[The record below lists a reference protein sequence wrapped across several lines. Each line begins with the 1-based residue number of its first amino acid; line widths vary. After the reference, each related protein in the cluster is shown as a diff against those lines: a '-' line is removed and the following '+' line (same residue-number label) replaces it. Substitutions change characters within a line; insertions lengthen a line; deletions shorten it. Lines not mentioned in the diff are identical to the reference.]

1 MILIIL
7 SIIMGYVGLNIG
19 GLFGN
24 DVYVY
29 LFGIVGVLSPGLF
42 VLEQMNRK
50 MKNKSKFESS
60 RKANKKNKGNLNK

>member
-19 GLFGN
+19 GLFGG
-24 DVYVY
+24 DIFVY

-42 VLEQMNRK
+42 VLEQIYRK
-50 MKNKSKFESS
+50 MK
-60 RKANKKNKGNLNK
+60 KK